1 MTGELTKAHAK
12 FINSVGT
19 IKKEGD
25 AQFGKHATL
34 EGILGEVNPKL
45 AAVGLFCTQTFSYTD
60 DGRQILNTTLLH
72 ESGEKV
78 ESSALFPQTA
88 GRNPL
93 HDWGS
98 NTTYMRRFCLLAI
111 LGIAPGMPD
120 NDGDHATRPEPVF
133 SKPVAT
139 IPEQG
144 AEGETIEN
152 PPVEPEFITQYL
164 KDLVAWDKK
173 HPTLLPGLKHA
184 YKQKF
189 PDFSG
194 SFTAH
199 VQEKKHI
206 EFIDQFTH
214 GLA

>member
-12 FINSVGT
+12 FIQGVGT
-19 IKKEGD
+19 IKEEGN
-25 AQFGKHATL
+25 AQFGTHATL
-34 EGILGEVNPKL
+34 EGILGVVNPKL
-45 AAVGLFCTQTFSYTD
+45 ADCGLFVSQTFSSTTE
-60 DGRQILNTTLLH
+60 GRQVLNTTLFH

-78 ESSALFPQTA
+78 ESSALFPQTS

-98 NTTYMRRFCLLAI
+98 NVTYMRRYSLLAI

-120 NDGDHATRPEPVF
+120 NDGDHATTPEPVF

-139 IPEQG
+139 IPAQA

-214 GLA
+214 GLS